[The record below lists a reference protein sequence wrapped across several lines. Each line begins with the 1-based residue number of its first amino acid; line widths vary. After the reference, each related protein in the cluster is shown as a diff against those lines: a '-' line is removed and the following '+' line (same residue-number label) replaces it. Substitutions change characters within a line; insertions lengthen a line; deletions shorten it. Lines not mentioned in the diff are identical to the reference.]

1 MQSLETEQSQTSS
14 CDSSG
19 IAIKRCGQASMWGTI
34 STREEVLITMVPLRF
49 CFLQFQ
55 FTTQLTWIQMQMILF
70 LTCGQRI
77 SSSLSYVTLLKS
89 FTSLHL
95 QCRHFIISHHH
106 KKKKSRYTTMRFIE
120 REREHF
126 YIVLL
131 WHIIIILFIII
142 FVNLL
147 LYLIYELNFIIDLN
161 VCIRIVCIVY
171 IGFETICD
179 FRGFWRI
186 SP

>member
-1 MQSLETEQSQTSS
+1 MQSPETEQSQTSS

-95 QCRHFIISHHH
+95 SLTLQLSLIFLCLSSVCIFFSHSLSLFLLLGISH
-106 KKKKSRYTTMRFIE
+106 SPFSY
-120 REREHF
+120 
-126 YIVLL
+126 LS
-131 WHIIIILFIII
+131 ILFPLCLSEICLAISSSNYP
-142 FVNLL
+142 FLPHSDSSLL
-147 LYLIYELNFIIDLN
+147 
-161 VCIRIVCIVY
+161 
-171 IGFETICD
+171 
-179 FRGFWRI
+179 
-186 SP
+186 S